1 MLKFYVILFVD
12 SKKELAEFE
21 AHFVIMSSVYVPS
34 LQDWLE
40 SIILLPQYLDVLT
53 NNGYDTLQK
62 CTMLT
67 SNDLDRIGISLPG
80 HKKRILSQLA
90 KFSLEPECKCTES
103 AEKMSSD
110 HCLSRNAD
118 EPKSADII
126 LEPVLVDPANV
137 DVSITDSL

>member
-12 SKKELAEFE
+12 SKKELAQFE

-53 NNGYDTLQK
+53 DNGYDTLQK

-67 SNDLDRIGISLPG
+67 SSDLDRIGISLPG

-90 KFSLEPECKCTES
+90 KFRLEPECKCTES
-103 AEKMSSD
+103 AEISSD

-126 LEPVLVDPANV
+126 VEPVLLDPANV